1 MGVERGGVS
10 NGGPLTRLS
19 VIYIWTH
26 SQRVSLPF
34 TAGNNCQ
41 AANNRDK
48 EWVHF
53 PSRGA
58 SLAEA
63 VILRPFVP
71 VTGSPALFA
80 ACPGVLSCHSFLRV
94 HSNIW
99 GNYFLVGGIYN
110 PSFLKVTN
118 SCNSTTMKE
127 RYKGKFLPA
136 SLFPSLQPT
145 SSDIEVADACWMEPI
160 SQGPNTST
168 VSSNLVYL

>member
-1 MGVERGGVS
+1 MADLWQGSPSFISEPIPRGWACLSLLGTIV
-10 NGGPLTRLS
+10 RLQ
-19 VIYIWTH
+19 IIET
-26 SQRVSLPF
+26 
-34 TAGNNCQ
+34 
-41 AANNRDK
+41 K